1 MNRQEKTIVIIS
13 TTTLS
18 VAILLTLL
26 LPRIFNDLDPMSGQF
41 AGLVLK
47 QQGDVRIRFGD
58 SINWKKLSTQDKV
71 YSNSYLFTGADSAA
85 NFGFVDESTL
95 NLGANSLVYI
105 GLIQNKLE
113 KSKNDD
119 MQIELVNGK
128 MQMDLKQLSK
138 IQSIKIADAVIEL
151 NKKSSTIRLEN
162 NNDSMEV
169 SIMQGEVKLTS
180 KEGVY
185 NVKSGEKLEVKS
197 GQESQVEPLSPEL
210 IQEMKKHSAEDRKL
224 MLEEYQ
230 KGRNISSIIANII
243 SRFLD

>member
-1 MNRQEKTIVIIS
+1 MNRQEKTIIIIS

-18 VAILLTLL
+18 VALIVTLL
-26 LPRIFNDLDPMSGQF
+26 LPRIFNILDPMSGQF

-47 QQGDVRIRFGD
+47 SQGDVRIRFGD
-58 SINWKKLSTQDKV
+58 SINWKKLSSQDKV
-71 YSNSYLFTGADSAA
+71 YSNSYLFTGKESSA

-113 KSKNDD
+113 KSKIDH

-128 MQMDLKQLSK
+128 MQMDLKQVSK

-151 NKKSSTIRLEN
+151 NKNSSIIRLEN
-162 NNDSMEV
+162 TQDSMEV

-180 KEGVY
+180 RDGTY

-197 GQESQVEPLSPEL
+197 GESSKVSPLSPEL
-210 IQEMKKHSAEDRKL
+210 IQEMKRLSAEDRKL
-224 MLEEYQ
+224 MLAEYQ
-230 KGRNISSIIANII
+230 KGRNISSLIAGII
-243 SRFLD
+243 SRFLN